1 MEIDSASPFNIT
13 RRASHLG
20 RPRQRKNK
28 CERQELYPEAK
39 AHLRPNPSSSSHRP
53 LSVFTPETQP
63 SSCLFFRLPAELR
76 TQIYHLVYSDHIIHL
91 TLLQNHLVHDLLEVP
106 EDIDD
111 QVGSVPIVMT
121 PARRKDEEG
130 IVLQEHSDK
139 TPLALSQTCHILYN
153 ETISLLY
160 TTDIFSFDSP
170 VALLYFHDK
179 MLPRHGFQS
188 IRHLRLYFRY
198 DEHLCTSS
206 GKHAWKRLWMLVA
219 AMDLESLAVWLCH
232 YRNEDVDVEREWM
245 RPLFQVK
252 GVQKIGVRVESE
264 VEAIYL
270 RVEKVEREIARR
282 WTS

>member
-1 MEIDSASPFNIT
+1 MGINSASSFKPT
-13 RRASHLG
+13 HRASYRG

-28 CERQELYPEAK
+28 CPEAK
-39 AHLRPNPSSSSHRP
+39 ANIVIGRPSSHRP
-53 LSVFTPETQP
+53 LSFFTPETQP
-63 SSCLFFRLPAELR
+63 SPCLFFRLPAELR
-76 TQIYHLVYSDHIIHL
+76 TQIYHLVYSNHIIHL

-130 IVLQEHSDK
+130 IVLQEYSDK

-160 TTDIFSFDSP
+160 TTEIFSFDSP
-170 VALLYFHDK
+170 IALIYFHDK

-188 IRHLRLYFRY
+188 IRHLRLYWRY

-206 GKHAWKRLWMLVA
+206 DKHAWKRLWMLVA
-219 AMDLESLAVWLCH
+219 EMDLESLAVWLC
-232 YRNEDVDVEREWM
+232 YYGNEEDVDVEREWM

-252 GVQKIGVRVESE
+252 GVQKIGVRVENE
-264 VEAIYL
+264 VEAVHL
-270 RVEKVEREIARR
+270 RVEEVEREIARR
-282 WTS
+282 LTS